1 MAPEHPELS
10 CWVCLPCLSVWR
22 VAAILWTQDMWEPQ
36 ARFSLMELLVAL
48 GCCCGGW
55 CCRLTANRAP
65 EQHRTWGG
73 TQQMGT
79 EVRAVAPRLSSQ
91 ASWSELMTSA
101 SASRSF
107 IRL

>member
-1 MAPEHPELS
+1 M
-10 CWVCLPCLSVWR
+10 
-22 VAAILWTQDMWEPQ
+22 AAILWTQDMREPQ
-36 ARFSLMELLVAL
+36 ARFSLMELLVALGL

-65 EQHRTWGG
+65 EQPRIGG
-73 TQQMGT
+73 GSQRMVT

-91 ASWSELMTSA
+91 ASCSELMTSA

>member
-1 MAPEHPELS
+1 M
-10 CWVCLPCLSVWR
+10 WR
-22 VAAILWTQDMWEPQ
+22 LAAILWTQDMWEPQ

-48 GCCCGGW
+48 GLGCFCGGW
-55 CCRLTANRAP
+55 LTANRAP
-65 EQHRTWGG
+65 EQPRTGGG
-73 TQQMGT
+73 TQRMGT
-79 EVRAVAPRLSSQ
+79 EARAVAPRLSSQ